1 MLEARADD
9 PVEAGRA
16 TRPEVPGRRRATPS
30 IDVVGPDELDP
41 LLLVSWRQIQA
52 RHEHL
57 ASPYLAPEFTL
68 AVSRVRPDVEVAVLH
83 HDGAPVGFF
92 PFQRGGRGVG
102 RPVAFGISDVQA
114 VVAGPDVV
122 LDADRLLAGC
132 GLRRYVFDHLLAGR
146 PGFDRCATPAS
157 SPVVDLRQGYD
168 RWYAERR
175 AAHPQ
180 GFGQLARKR
189 RRLDRPG
196 AGVRY
201 ESHTDD
207 PAVLERLLELKSAQY
222 RRTGVAD
229 VFRAPWTV
237 ELLRA
242 LQRTRVAG
250 FEGRVSVLWVGDEP
264 AAVHL
269 GMATEGV
276 WHYWFPTYDDRF
288 ARHSPGLVLLLE
300 MVRDADRRG
309 HPLLDLGRGDARFKR
324 EFANASVPLLVGS
337 VGRPGPG
344 ARLGRRLAPV
354 AGYAA
359 GSLRRTPLA
368 APLRGP
374 ARAARAYRKRR
385 RLG

>member
-1 MLEARADD
+1 MVEARADD
-9 PVEAGRA
+9 HVEVGPA
-16 TRPEVPGRRRATPS
+16 TRPEVRVRHRTPPS
-30 IDVVGPDELDP
+30 IDVVRPDELDP
-41 LLLVSWRQIQA
+41 LLLGSWRQVQA

-57 ASPYLAPEFTL
+57 ASPYLAPEFTV

-83 HDGAPVGFF
+83 HGGAPVGFF

-102 RPVAFGISDVQA
+102 RPLAFGISDVQG
-114 VVAGPDVV
+114 VVAGADVV
-122 LDADRLLAGC
+122 IDVDRLLAGC

-157 SPVVDLRQGYD
+157 SPVVDLRQGYE

-175 AAHPQ
+175 TAHPQ

-189 RRLDRPG
+189 RRLDRLDVE
-196 AGVRY
+196 VRY
-201 ESHTDD
+201 ERHNED
-207 PAVLERLLELKSAQY
+207 PAVLERLLELKSDQY

-250 FEGRVSVLWVGDEP
+250 FEGRLSVLWVGDEP
-264 AAVHL
+264 AALHL
-269 GMATEGV
+269 GMATERV
-276 WHYWFPTYDDRF
+276 WHYWFPAYEERF

-300 MVRDADRRG
+300 MVRDADQRG
-309 HPLLDLGRGDARFKR
+309 HALLDLGRGDARFKR
-324 EFANASVPLLVGS
+324 EFATGSVPLLVGS

-344 ARLGRRLAPV
+344 ARLGRRLAPL

-374 ARAARAYRKRR
+374 ARAVRAYRKRR